1 MKVGM
6 KLSDLLE
13 GIIGQYVVVDCDGSC
28 YNGWKGKVIS
38 FSGTDGNGDGRE
50 AGVNVV
56 CDVSDTK
63 GQVIRT
69 LSFAPS
75 ALRFM

>member
-1 MKVGM
+1 MKIGM
-6 KLSDLLE
+6 KLSELLE
-13 GIIGQYVVVDCDGSC
+13 GIIGQYVVVECDGSC

-56 CDVSDTK
+56 CDMMDISTHTAV
-63 GQVIRT
+63 T
-69 LSFAPS
+69 LSFTPS
-75 ALRFM
+75 ALRFL